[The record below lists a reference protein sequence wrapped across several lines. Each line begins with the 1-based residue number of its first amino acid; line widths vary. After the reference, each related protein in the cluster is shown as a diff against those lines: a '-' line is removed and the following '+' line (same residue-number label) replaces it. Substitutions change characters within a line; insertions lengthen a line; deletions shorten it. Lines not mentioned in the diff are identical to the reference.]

1 MTLFVQVLD
10 LGGAGPSVAVKDT
23 IDIAGFPTRAGS
35 RALENVAP
43 ATVHAEVV
51 EHLLAHGYHVV
62 GKTNLHELAFGTTGV
77 NLWTGTPLNYRY
89 PAYVPGGSSSG
100 SAASV
105 AIGQAKLA
113 LGTDTGGSIRVP
125 AACCGVFGLKPSFG
139 RVSRQGVMPAVSSL
153 DSVGP
158 FAADMD
164 TLVAGMRAIDPSF
177 GDLPTVAGVSVG
189 VLDVPASDTVRQAV
203 NEALAESG
211 LVLCHLRLEK
221 FKDAYDAGMVII
233 NVETWAACGGLIST
247 GLVGQ
252 DVMQRLLAASRW
264 TTDDVARAEGVRRDF
279 TAEVDAALEKVSILA
294 LPTLPEAP
302 PRIERAADTTK
313 LLSMT
318 SLVRPFNLSGHPA
331 ISIPLKPSGDF
342 PISLQLVAAKGAD
355 ELLCAVATHISR
367 QLNPNPLWRT
377 PC

>member
-51 EHLLAHGYHVV
+51 EHLLAHGYHIV

-189 VLDVPASDTVRQAV
+189 MLDVPASDAVRQAV

-211 LVLCHLRLEK
+211 LVLTHLRLEK

-233 NVETWAACGGLIST
+233 NVETWAACGGLVST

-279 TAEVDAALEKVSILA
+279 TAEVDAALKKVSILA
-294 LPTLPEAP
+294 LPTLPDAP
-302 PRIERAADTTK
+302 PRIEDAADTTK

-331 ISIPLKPSGDF
+331 ISIPLPPSGDF
-342 PISLQLVAAKGAD
+342 PIGLQLVAAKGAD
-355 ELLCAVATHISR
+355 ELLCAVAAHIFR

-377 PC
+377 SC